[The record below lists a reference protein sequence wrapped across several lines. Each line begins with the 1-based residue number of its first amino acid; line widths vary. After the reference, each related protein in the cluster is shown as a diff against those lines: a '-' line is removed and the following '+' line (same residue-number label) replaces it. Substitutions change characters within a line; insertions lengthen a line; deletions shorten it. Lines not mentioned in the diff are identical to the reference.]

1 MIYLHKYNEIVDH
14 TILKKMYVEYRI
26 KDNGIIHIQGRWAK
40 HPNTSSMNVIIDGH
54 EIATA
59 IVQQYYWSGQR
70 HKWAGYI
77 ISPIEAQ
84 MDYFFLDQPNEKWK
98 EWDDPTPEEITIY
111 NKLKITKRF
120 DL

>member
-1 MIYLHKYNEIVDH
+1 MIYLHKYNEIVAQP
-14 TILKKMYVEYRI
+14 ILKKMYVEYRI
-26 KDNGIIHIQGRWAK
+26 EDGIYIQGRWTQ
-40 HPNTSSMNVIIDGH
+40 HPTKSSMNVVIAGH
-54 EIATA
+54 NIATA
-59 IVQQYYWSGQR
+59 IVEQFYCSLQR